1 MNSYDYVVEANI
13 IISLIFSN
21 FAKIVLLLITEKMA
35 IQILLLILGLTLILF
50 GANWL
55 VDGSTSIARKTGMSE
70 FVIGLTIVGIG
81 TSTPEMVVSF
91 IAAFQGQSEI
101 ALGNV
106 IGSNIF
112 NILMILGITTL
123 ISPITMSKENRVKDI
138 PINILV
144 TGALLLIWVAHSV
157 LGLGANQISR
167 VEGILMLVA
176 FTAYL
181 WMMFRS
187 GSNTVEDSSEE
198 DTKTYSN
205 WVSILMIIGGLGCLI
220 GGGKFFV
227 NSATAI
233 AQYLNLSEKL
243 IAITIMAAGTSLPE
257 LATCIVAARKGR
269 NQMALG
275 NVLGSNIANIL
286 LIVGGAAVISPL
298 SLSAISWVDLSVV
311 MLASI
316 VLLVSAYTIKRD
328 RIDRREGLL
337 FIIIEVAYM
346 IWLCI
351 NG

>member
-1 MNSYDYVVEANI
+1 M
-13 IISLIFSN
+13 
-21 FAKIVLLLITEKMA
+21 VL
-35 IQILLLILGLTLILF
+35 QILLLVAGLILILL

-91 IAAFQGQSEI
+91 LSAFQGKSEM

-123 ISPITMSKENRVKDI
+123 ISPITMSKTNRVKDI
-138 PINILV
+138 PMNIIV
-144 TGALLLIWVAHSV
+144 TGALLLIWVLHSV
-157 LGLGANQISR
+157 LGLGNNEISR
-167 VEGILMLVA
+167 FEGALMLAA
-176 FTAYL
+176 FAAYL

-187 GSNTVEDSSEE
+187 GSNSEE
-198 DTKTYSN
+198 ETSEEEIKTYST
-205 WVSILMIIGGLGCLI
+205 WLSLLMIVTGLACLV
-220 GGGKFFV
+220 GGGKLFV
-227 NSATAI
+227 NSATYI
-233 AQYLNLSEKL
+233 AQALNLSEKF

-286 LIVGGAAVISPL
+286 MIVGGAAVISPL
-298 SLSAISWVDLSVV
+298 SLHAISIADLSVM
-311 MLASI
+311 MLAAL
-316 VLLVSAYTIKRD
+316 VLWASAYTIKKD
-328 RIDRREGLL
+328 RIDRREGMI
-337 FIIIEVAYM
+337 FIVIEILYM
-346 IWLCI
+346 IWLFVK
-351 NG
+351 G

>member
-1 MNSYDYVVEANI
+1 
-13 IISLIFSN
+13 
-21 FAKIVLLLITEKMA
+21 MA
-35 IQILLLILGLTLILF
+35 IQILLLILGLALILF

-187 GSNTVEDSSEE
+187 GSNTEEDSSEE

-220 GGGKFFV
+220 GH
-227 NSATAI
+227 
-233 AQYLNLSEKL
+233 
-243 IAITIMAAGTSLPE
+243 
-257 LATCIVAARKGR
+257 
-269 NQMALG
+269 
-275 NVLGSNIANIL
+275 GSRNIA
-286 LIVGGAAVISPL
+286 S
-298 SLSAISWVDLSVV
+298 
-311 MLASI
+311 
-316 VLLVSAYTIKRD
+316 
-328 RIDRREGLL
+328 
-337 FIIIEVAYM
+337 
-346 IWLCI
+346 
-351 NG
+351 

>member
-1 MNSYDYVVEANI
+1 
-13 IISLIFSN
+13 
-21 FAKIVLLLITEKMA
+21 MA

-91 IAAFQGQSEI
+91 IAAFQGQSEL

-112 NILMILGITTL
+112 NILMILGVTTL
-123 ISPITMSKENRVKDI
+123 ISPITMTKDNRVKDI
-138 PINILV
+138 PLNILV
-144 TGALLLIWVAHSV
+144 TGGLMLIWLLHSV
-157 LGLGANQISR
+157 LGVGTNEISR
-167 VEGILMLVA
+167 LEGGLMLAA
-176 FTAYL
+176 FMFYL

-187 GSNTVEDSSEE
+187 GSGAEE
-198 DTKTYSN
+198 TGQAEESKTFPN
-205 WVSILMIIGGLGCLI
+205 WLSVLMILGGLGGLIIGGR
-220 GGGKFFV
+220 FFV

-233 AQYLNLSEKL
+233 AQYLNLSEKF

-275 NVLGSNIANIL
+275 NVIGSNIANIL
-286 LIVGGAAVISPL
+286 LIVGGAALISPL
-298 SLSAISWVDLSVV
+298 SLASIAWVDFAV
-311 MLASI
+311 MMVASL
-316 VLLVSAYTIKRD
+316 VLLMSAYTIKKN
-328 RIDRREGLL
+328 RIDRKKNLL
-337 FIIIEVAYM
+337 FIVIKVAYM
-346 IWLCI
+346 VWLFL
-351 NG
+351 NA

>member
-1 MNSYDYVVEANI
+1 
-13 IISLIFSN
+13 
-21 FAKIVLLLITEKMA
+21 MA

-91 IAAFQGQSEI
+91 IAAFQGQSEL

-112 NILMILGITTL
+112 NILMILGVTTL
-123 ISPITMSKENRVKDI
+123 ISPITMTKDNRVKDI
-138 PINILV
+138 PLNILV
-144 TGALLLIWVAHSV
+144 TGGLMLIWLLHSV
-157 LGLGANQISR
+157 LGVGTNEISR
-167 VEGILMLVA
+167 LEGGLMLAA
-176 FTAYL
+176 FMFYL

-187 GSNTVEDSSEE
+187 GSGAEE
-198 DTKTYSN
+198 TEQAEESKTFPN
-205 WVSILMIIGGLGCLI
+205 WLSVLMILGGLGGLIIGGR
-220 GGGKFFV
+220 FFV

-233 AQYLNLSEKL
+233 AQYLNLSEKF

-275 NVLGSNIANIL
+275 NVIGSNIANIL
-286 LIVGGAAVISPL
+286 LIVGGAALISPL
-298 SLSAISWVDLSVV
+298 SLATIAWVAFAGMMV
-311 MLASI
+311 ASL
-316 VLLVSAYTIKRD
+316 VLLMSAYTIKRD

-337 FIIIEVAYM
+337 FIVIEVAYM
-346 IWLCI
+346 VWLFL
-351 NG
+351 NA

>member
-1 MNSYDYVVEANI
+1 
-13 IISLIFSN
+13 
-21 FAKIVLLLITEKMA
+21 MA

-91 IAAFQGQSEI
+91 IAAFQGQSEL

-112 NILMILGITTL
+112 NILMILGVTTL
-123 ISPITMSKENRVKDI
+123 ISPITMSKDNRVKDI
-138 PINILV
+138 PLNILV
-144 TGALLLIWVAHSV
+144 TGGLMLIWLLHSV
-157 LGLGANQISR
+157 LGVGTNEISR
-167 VEGILMLVA
+167 LEGGLMLAA
-176 FTAYL
+176 FMFYL

-187 GSNTVEDSSEE
+187 GSGAEE
-198 DTKTYSN
+198 TGQAEESKTFPN
-205 WVSILMIIGGLGCLI
+205 WLSVLMILGGLGGLI
-220 GGGKFFV
+220 VGGRFFV

-233 AQYLNLSEKL
+233 AQYLNLSEKF

-275 NVLGSNIANIL
+275 NVIGSNIANIL
-286 LIVGGAAVISPL
+286 LIVGGAALISPL
-298 SLSAISWVDLSVV
+298 SLASIAWVDFAV
-311 MLASI
+311 MMVASL
-316 VLLVSAYTIKRD
+316 VLLMSAYTIKRD

-337 FIIIEVAYM
+337 FLVIEVAYM
-346 IWLCI
+346 VWLFL
-351 NG
+351 NA

>member
-1 MNSYDYVVEANI
+1 
-13 IISLIFSN
+13 
-21 FAKIVLLLITEKMA
+21 MA

-91 IAAFQGQSEI
+91 IAAFQGQSEL

-112 NILMILGITTL
+112 NILMILGVTTL
-123 ISPITMSKENRVKDI
+123 ISPITMSKDNRVKDI
-138 PINILV
+138 PLNILV
-144 TGALLLIWVAHSV
+144 TGGLMLIWLLHSV
-157 LGLGANQISR
+157 LGVGANEISR
-167 VEGILMLVA
+167 LEGGLMLAA
-176 FTAYL
+176 FAFYL

-187 GSNTVEDSSEE
+187 GNGAEE
-198 DTKTYSN
+198 TGQAEETKTFPN
-205 WVSILMIIGGLGCLI
+205 WLAVLMILGGLGGLIIGGR
-220 GGGKFFV
+220 FFV

-233 AQYLNLSEKL
+233 AQYLNLSEKF

-275 NVLGSNIANIL
+275 NVIGSNIANIL
-286 LIVGGAAVISPL
+286 LIVGGAALISPL
-298 SLSAISWVDLSVV
+298 SLVSIAWVDFAV
-311 MLASI
+311 MMVASL
-316 VLLVSAYTIKRD
+316 VLLMSAYTIKRD
-328 RIDRREGLL
+328 RIDRREGLF
-337 FIIIEVAYM
+337 FILIEVAYM
-346 IWLCI
+346 IWLFL
-351 NG
+351 NA

>member
-1 MNSYDYVVEANI
+1 
-13 IISLIFSN
+13 
-21 FAKIVLLLITEKMA
+21 MA
-35 IQILLLILGLTLILF
+35 IQILLLILGLMLILL

-91 IAAFQGQSEI
+91 IAAFQGQSEL

-112 NILMILGITTL
+112 NILMILGVTTL
-123 ISPITMSKENRVKDI
+123 ISPITMSKDNRVKDI
-138 PINILV
+138 PLNILV
-144 TGALLLIWVAHSV
+144 TGGLMLIWLLHSV
-157 LGLGANQISR
+157 LGVGANEISR
-167 VEGILMLVA
+167 LEGGLMLAA
-176 FTAYL
+176 FAFYL

-187 GSNTVEDSSEE
+187 GSGAEE
-198 DTKTYSN
+198 TGQAEETKTFPN
-205 WVSILMIIGGLGCLI
+205 WLAVLMILGGLGGLIIGGR
-220 GGGKFFV
+220 FFV

-233 AQYLNLSEKL
+233 AQYLNLSEKF

-275 NVLGSNIANIL
+275 NVIGSNIANIL
-286 LIVGGAAVISPL
+286 LIVGGAALISPL
-298 SLSAISWVDLSVV
+298 SLVSIAWVDFAV
-311 MLASI
+311 MMVASL
-316 VLLVSAYTIKRD
+316 VLLMSAYTIKRD

-337 FIIIEVAYM
+337 FIVIEVAYM
-346 IWLCI
+346 IWLFL
-351 NG
+351 NA

>member
-1 MNSYDYVVEANI
+1 
-13 IISLIFSN
+13 
-21 FAKIVLLLITEKMA
+21 MA

-91 IAAFQGQSEI
+91 IAAFQGQSEL

-112 NILMILGITTL
+112 NILMILGVTTL
-123 ISPITMSKENRVKDI
+123 ISPITMTKDNRVKDI
-138 PINILV
+138 PLNILV
-144 TGALLLIWVAHSV
+144 TGGLMLIWLLHSV
-157 LGLGANQISR
+157 LGVGTNEISR
-167 VEGILMLVA
+167 LEGGLMLAA
-176 FTAYL
+176 FMFYL

-187 GSNTVEDSSEE
+187 GSGAEE
-198 DTKTYSN
+198 TGQAEESKTFPN
-205 WVSILMIIGGLGCLI
+205 WLSVLMILGGLGGLIIGGR
-220 GGGKFFV
+220 FFV

-233 AQYLNLSEKL
+233 AQYLNLSEKF

-275 NVLGSNIANIL
+275 NVIGSNIANIL
-286 LIVGGAAVISPL
+286 LIVGGAALISPL
-298 SLSAISWVDLSVV
+298 SLASIAWVDFAV
-311 MLASI
+311 MMVASL
-316 VLLVSAYTIKRD
+316 VLLMSAYTIKRN

-337 FIIIEVAYM
+337 FLVIEVAYM
-346 IWLCI
+346 VWLFL
-351 NG
+351 NA

>member
-1 MNSYDYVVEANI
+1 
-13 IISLIFSN
+13 
-21 FAKIVLLLITEKMA
+21 MA

-91 IAAFQGQSEI
+91 IAAFQGQSEL

-112 NILMILGITTL
+112 NILMILGVTTL
-123 ISPITMSKENRVKDI
+123 ISPITMSKDNRVKDI
-138 PINILV
+138 PLNILV
-144 TGALLLIWVAHSV
+144 TGGLMLIWLLHSI
-157 LGLGANQISR
+157 LGVGTNEISR
-167 VEGILMLVA
+167 LEGGLMLAA
-176 FTAYL
+176 FMFYL

-187 GSNTVEDSSEE
+187 GSGAEE
-198 DTKTYSN
+198 TGQAEESKTFPN
-205 WVSILMIIGGLGCLI
+205 WLSVLMILGGLGGLIIGGR
-220 GGGKFFV
+220 FFV

-233 AQYLNLSEKL
+233 AQYLNLSEKF

-275 NVLGSNIANIL
+275 NVIGSNIANIL
-286 LIVGGAAVISPL
+286 LIVGGAALISPL
-298 SLSAISWVDLSVV
+298 SLASIAWVDFAV
-311 MLASI
+311 MMVASL
-316 VLLVSAYTIKRD
+316 VLLMSAYTIKRD

-337 FIIIEVAYM
+337 FLVIEVAYM
-346 IWLCI
+346 VWLFL
-351 NG
+351 NA

>member
-1 MNSYDYVVEANI
+1 
-13 IISLIFSN
+13 
-21 FAKIVLLLITEKMA
+21 MA
-35 IQILLLILGLTLILF
+35 VQILLLILGLTLILL

-91 IAAFQGQSEI
+91 IAAFQGQPEL

-112 NILMILGITTL
+112 NILMILGVTTL
-123 ISPITMSKENRVKDI
+123 ISPITMSKDNRLKDI
-138 PINILV
+138 PLNILV
-144 TGALLLIWVAHSV
+144 TGGLMLIWLIHSV
-157 LGLGANQISR
+157 LGVGANEISR
-167 VEGILMLVA
+167 IEGGIMLAA
-176 FTAYL
+176 FAFYL

-187 GSNTVEDSSEE
+187 GNGAEE
-198 DTKTYSN
+198 TLQEEETKIFPN
-205 WVSILMIIGGLGCLI
+205 WLAVIMILGGLGGLIIGGR
-220 GGGKFFV
+220 FFV

-233 AQYLNLSEKL
+233 AQYLNLSEKF

-275 NVLGSNIANIL
+275 NVIGSNIANIL

-298 SLSAISWVDLSVV
+298 SLASIAWVDFAV
-311 MLASI
+311 MMVASL
-316 VLLVSAYTIKRD
+316 VLLMSAYTIKRD

-337 FIIIEVAYM
+337 FIIIEAAYM
-346 IWLCI
+346 IWLFL
-351 NG
+351 NA

>member
-1 MNSYDYVVEANI
+1 
-13 IISLIFSN
+13 
-21 FAKIVLLLITEKMA
+21 MA

-123 ISPITMSKENRVKDI
+123 ISPITMSRENRIKDI
-138 PINILV
+138 PMNILV
-144 TGALLLIWVAHSV
+144 TGALLLIWAVHSV
-157 LGLGANQISR
+157 LGVGANAISR
-167 VEGILMLVA
+167 VEGALMLTA
-176 FTAYL
+176 FAAYL

-187 GSNTVEDSSEE
+187 GSNSVEETSEE
-198 DTKTYSN
+198 STKTYSN
-205 WVSILMIIGGLGCLI
+205 RVSVLMIIGGLACLI

-233 AQYLNLSEKL
+233 AKYLNLSEKL
-243 IAITIMAAGTSLPE
+243 IAITIMAAGTSFPE
-257 LATCIVAARKGR
+257 LATCVVAARKGR

-275 NVLGSNIANIL
+275 NVLGSNISNIL
-286 LIVGGAAVISPL
+286 LIVGGSALISPL
-298 SLSAISWVDLSVV
+298 SLAAISWIDLSVV
-311 MLASI
+311 MISGI

-328 RIDRREGLL
+328 RIDRREGLI
-337 FIIIEVAYM
+337 FILIEIAYM
-346 IWLCI
+346 VWLCI

>member
-1 MNSYDYVVEANI
+1 
-13 IISLIFSN
+13 
-21 FAKIVLLLITEKMA
+21 MA

-81 TSTPEMVVSF
+81 TSTPEMVVSY
-91 IAAFQGQSEI
+91 ISAFQGQSEL

-112 NILMILGITTL
+112 NILMILGVTTL
-123 ISPITMSKENRVKDI
+123 ISPITMSKDNRVKDI
-138 PINILV
+138 PLNILV
-144 TGALLLIWVAHSV
+144 TGGLMLIWLLHSV
-157 LGLGANQISR
+157 LGVGANEISR
-167 VEGILMLVA
+167 LEGGLMLAA
-176 FTAYL
+176 FAFYL

-187 GSNTVEDSSEE
+187 GSGAEE
-198 DTKTYSN
+198 TGQAEETKTFPN
-205 WVSILMIIGGLGCLI
+205 WLAVLMILGGLGGLIIGGR
-220 GGGKFFV
+220 FFV

-233 AQYLNLSEKL
+233 AQYLNLSEKF

-275 NVLGSNIANIL
+275 NVIGSNIANIL
-286 LIVGGAAVISPL
+286 LIVGGAALISPL
-298 SLSAISWVDLSVV
+298 SLASIAWVDFAV
-311 MLASI
+311 MMVASL
-316 VLLVSAYTIKRD
+316 VLLMSAYTIKRD

-337 FIIIEVAYM
+337 FIVIEVAYM
-346 IWLCI
+346 IWLFL
-351 NG
+351 NA

>member
-1 MNSYDYVVEANI
+1 MV
-13 IISLIFSN
+13 LQL
-21 FAKIVLLLITEKMA
+21 LLLIA
-35 IQILLLILGLTLILF
+35 GLALILI

-91 IAAFQGQSEI
+91 ISAFQGKSEM

-123 ISPITMSKENRVKDI
+123 ISPVSMTKENRVKDI
-138 PINILV
+138 PMNIIV
-144 TGALLLIWVAHSV
+144 TGALLLIWVLHSV
-157 LGLGANQISR
+157 LGIGANEISR
-167 VEGILMLVA
+167 FEGALMLAA
-176 FTAYL
+176 FAAYL

-187 GSNTVEDSSEE
+187 GSNSSEE
-198 DTKTYSN
+198 TSEEETKTYST
-205 WVSILMIIGGLGCLI
+205 WMSLLMIVAGLACLI
-220 GGGKFFV
+220 GGGKLFV
-227 NSATAI
+227 NSATYI
-233 AQYLNLSEKL
+233 AQALNLSEKF

-286 LIVGGAAVISPL
+286 MIVGGAAVISPL
-298 SLSAISWVDLSVV
+298 SLHAISIVDLSV
-311 MLASI
+311 MMIAGL
-316 VLLVSAYTIKRD
+316 VLWSSAYTIKRD
-328 RIDRREGLL
+328 RIDRREGLI
-337 FIIIEVAYM
+337 FILIEVAYM
-346 IWLCI
+346 VWLFI
-351 NG
+351 KG

>member
-1 MNSYDYVVEANI
+1 
-13 IISLIFSN
+13 
-21 FAKIVLLLITEKMA
+21 MA

-91 IAAFQGQSEI
+91 IAAFQGQSEL

-112 NILMILGITTL
+112 NILMILGVTTL
-123 ISPITMSKENRVKDI
+123 ISPITMSKDNRVKDI
-138 PINILV
+138 PLNILV
-144 TGALLLIWVAHSV
+144 TGGLMLIWLLHSV
-157 LGLGANQISR
+157 LGVGANEISR
-167 VEGILMLVA
+167 LEGGLMLAA
-176 FTAYL
+176 FAFYL

-187 GSNTVEDSSEE
+187 GSGAEE
-198 DTKTYSN
+198 TGQAEETKTFPN
-205 WVSILMIIGGLGCLI
+205 WLAVLMILGGLGGLIIGGR
-220 GGGKFFV
+220 FFV

-233 AQYLNLSEKL
+233 AQYLNLSEKF

-275 NVLGSNIANIL
+275 NVIGSNIANIL
-286 LIVGGAAVISPL
+286 LIVGGAALISPL
-298 SLSAISWVDLSVV
+298 SLVSIAWVDFAV
-311 MLASI
+311 MMIASL
-316 VLLVSAYTIKRD
+316 VLLMSAYTIKRD

-337 FIIIEVAYM
+337 FILIEVAYM
-346 IWLCI
+346 IWLFL
-351 NG
+351 NA

>member
-1 MNSYDYVVEANI
+1 MV
-13 IISLIFSN
+13 
-21 FAKIVLLLITEKMA
+21 
-35 IQILLLILGLTLILF
+35 IQTLLLILGLGLILF

-112 NILMILGITTL
+112 NILMILGITSL
-123 ISPITMSKENRVKDI
+123 ISPITMSKENRITDI

-144 TGALLLIWVAHSV
+144 TGALLLIWAVHSV
-157 LGLGANQISR
+157 LGIGANEISR
-167 VEGILMLVA
+167 FEGALMLIA
-176 FTAYL
+176 FVAYL

-187 GSNTVEDSSEE
+187 GSNSEEESAE
-198 DTKTYSN
+198 DTKNYSN
-205 WVSILMIIGGLGCLI
+205 GASILMITGGLACLI
-220 GGGKFFV
+220 GGGKLFV

-275 NVLGSNIANIL
+275 NVLGSNISNIL

-298 SLSAISWVDLSVV
+298 SLASISWVDLSVV
-311 MLASI
+311 MIASI
-316 VLLVSAYTIKRD
+316 VLLVSAYTIKKD

-337 FIIIEVAYM
+337 FILIEVAYM